1 MASTEPEA
9 GAARE
14 LLLVDGSALL
24 YRSHFAFVRNPL
36 RNSRGEITSAVFGYL
51 NTLLPLL
58 DERRPQFMAVVFD
71 TKGPTFRHREYPEY
85 KAHRPP
91 MPDELSRQ
99 LPIIRSVLRLL
110 GIPIVQQEG
119 VEADDILGTLATE
132 AAGSG
137 LDVWILTSDK
147 DFFQIVSDRIRLLG
161 PRGHGAA
168 VEAIDRAGV
177 RARYG
182 VDPEQMVDLLAL
194 MGDSVDNVPGVP
206 GVGEK
211 TAAQLIQTHHSLEE
225 LYRSLDC
232 VAKPALREKLR
243 ENEGKARLSRMLVT
257 VRTDLPLDIHWRE
270 LQRTPPD
277 LPELIRALDDLEFRA
292 LRKRFAS
299 ELEVAEPTELFP
311 EYAASG
317 ETPPPGSEPA
327 PAEARPPL
335 GDYTVVRTP
344 EMLDSLA
351 RTLAGTRET
360 VAFDTETTLLDPMGG
375 SLVGLSIALE
385 PGRALYLPLG
395 HEAGPNLDADRVRD
409 ALRPFFAD
417 PGKKRV
423 AQNAKFDWHVLERF
437 GIPVESIL
445 MDTMIAAFLVDPD
458 MPKNIDYLARTR
470 LGVEKIPTQS
480 LTGTGRDPLSRAAV
494 PIERIA
500 EFCCEDADVCLRL
513 APILAQELDRAQ
525 LLPLFRDVEM
535 PLLGVLRRMERNGVK
550 LDVQA
555 LEALSRSMGEEC
567 ARLEAEI
574 QALAQVPFN
583 VNSPR
588 QVAEILFDRLKLPR
602 GRRTKDGYSTDV
614 EVLESLATQHPLP
627 GLLLRHRQYQ
637 KLKGTYLDALPRF
650 VHRDT
655 GRVHATFH
663 QAVASTGRLSASD
676 PNLQN
681 IPIRTEEGRKIR
693 RAFVAAK

>member
-58 DERRPQFMAVVFD
+58 DERRPQFTGVVFD

-91 MPDELSRQ
+91 MPDELGRQ
-99 LPIIRSVLRLL
+99 LPIIRGVLRLL
-110 GIPIVQQEG
+110 GIPIVEQEG

-132 AAGSG
+132 AAKSG
-137 LDVWILTSDK
+137 IDVWILTSDK

-182 VDPEQMVDLLAL
+182 VEPEQMVDLLAL

-211 TAAQLIQTHHSLEE
+211 TAMQLIQTHHSLEE

-257 VRTDLPLDIHWRE
+257 VRTDLPLDIHWQE

-311 EYAASG
+311 EYAAEAPSG
-317 ETPPPGSEPA
+317 AATAPGPE
-327 PAEARPPL
+327 RPPL
-335 GDYTVVRTP
+335 GEYTIVRTP
-344 EMLDSLA
+344 EELESLA
-351 RTLAGTRET
+351 RALAET
-360 VAFDTETTLLDPMGG
+360 NEYVAFDTEPTRLDPMEG

-385 PGRALYLPLG
+385 PGRAFYLPLG
-395 HEAGPNLDADRVRD
+395 HEDGANLDPDRVRD

-417 PGKKRV
+417 PGAKRV
-423 AQNAKFDWHVLERF
+423 AQNAKFDWHALERF
-437 GIPVESIL
+437 GIPVESIH

-480 LTGTGRDPLSRAAV
+480 LVGVGKDQLSMAAV

-500 EFCCEDADVCLRL
+500 EFCGEDADVCLRL
-513 APILAQELDRAQ
+513 APILTQELDRAQ

-535 PLLGVLRRMERNGVK
+535 PLLGVLARMERNGVK
-550 LDVQA
+550 VDVPA

-567 ARLEAEI
+567 ARLESEI
-574 QALAQVPFN
+574 QELAQVPFN

-588 QVAEILFDRLKLPR
+588 QVAEILF
-602 GRRTKDGYSTDV
+602 
-614 EVLESLATQHPLP
+614 
-627 GLLLRHRQYQ
+627 
-637 KLKGTYLDALPRF
+637 
-650 VHRDT
+650 
-655 GRVHATFH
+655 
-663 QAVASTGRLSASD
+663 
-676 PNLQN
+676 
-681 IPIRTEEGRKIR
+681 
-693 RAFVAAK
+693 